1 MSSYKGG
8 LTTKHVEKNTQS
20 QPDVIIPLVTFV
32 GITGLIVFRDEE
44 RKSRLIKLLTNKLFL
59 VSLTGIIVFC
69 VYQLNQ
75 VDDDDET
82 NRRKRATREAILGL
96 IIAILAYLDLKA
108 APFFIIWI
116 VSYYLD
122 K

>member
-1 MSSYKGG
+1 MSNYQGPLKN
-8 LTTKHVEKNTQS
+8 KHVEQNVKT
-20 QPDVIIPLVTFV
+20 QPDVIIPLVSFI

-44 RKSRLIKLLTNKLFL
+44 RKSRLIKLVTNKLFMI
-59 VSLTGIIVFC
+59 SLTGIIVFC
-69 VYQLNQ
+69 IYQLNKES
-75 VDDDDET
+75 DDDET
-82 NRRKRATREAILGL
+82 DRRKRATREAILGL
-96 IIAILAYLDLKA
+96 IIAVLAYLDLKA